1 MYTHIIIHYDEITLK
16 GGNRPFFERVLMNNI
31 REFIKNIGCLNI
43 HKDGGKI
50 IIEINET
57 DSEVGLP
64 DLEKIKEILKNIP
77 GISNFCLAVSV
88 DKNIEAINKKTV
100 ELLKN
105 YLEKNV
111 MVSLSN
117 HKIFRSFDKLKI
129 SSAQDYRN
137 NKIKTFKIEARRAD
151 KKFELK
157 SPEINA
163 RAGEFVLEN
172 TKLKVDVHNPDIEIV
187 IDIGHKYCYIY
198 FEKIKGVGGLP
209 VSTAGKLVSLLSGG
223 IDSPVASYMMMKRG
237 AKIIF
242 VHFKNKT
249 INNAGDDKIKNLVKE
264 LSHFQGKSKLYIVPF
279 EEFQK
284 EIIAKIPSK
293 NRMIVYRRIMFK
305 LAEMI
310 AKKENAKG
318 FVTGDSLSQVAS
330 QTLENIG
337 VIYNSANL
345 PIFSPLIGMNKQE
358 IIDLALKIKTYETS
372 IIKYQDCCSFLIAKH
387 PETKAKL
394 EDIIKQ
400 EEVLE
405 IDEIAERVIAG
416 IKPDYYSHPKEE
428 RQSAT

>member
-1 MYTHIIIHYDEITLK
+1 MDWQHLLVLNSSKNMQYTHIIIHYDEITLK

-31 REFIKNIGCLNI
+31 REFIKDIGYDNIY
-43 HKDGGKI
+43 KDGGKI
-50 IIEINET
+50 IIEMNKDI
-57 DSEVGLP
+57 
-64 DLEKIKEILKNIP
+64 DLEKTREILKNIP
-77 GISNFCLAVSV
+77 GISNFYFAVSEEK
-88 DKNIEAINKKTV
+88 DLEKINKKTV
-100 ELLKN
+100 KLLKN
-105 YLEKNV
+105 YLQTE
-111 MVSLSN
+111 
-117 HKIFRSFDKLKI
+117 DK
-129 SSAQDYRN
+129 
-137 NKIKTFKIEARRAD
+137 KTFKIEARRSD
-151 KKFELK
+151 KKFEFK

-163 RAGEFVLEN
+163 RVGEYVFEN
-172 TKLKVDVHNPDIEIV
+172 TKLKVDVHNPDVEIV
-187 IDIGHKYCYIY
+187 VDIGHKQCFIY
-198 FEKIKGVGGLP
+198 FEKIKGIGGLP

-249 INNAGDDKIKNLVKE
+249 ISSSAGDDKIKSLVKK
-264 LSHFQGKSKLYIVPF
+264 LSRFQGRSKLYIVPF

-310 AKKENAKG
+310 AKKEKAKG

-358 IIDLALKIKTYETS
+358 IIDLAVKIETYETS
-372 IIKYQDCCSFLIAKH
+372 ILPYQ
-387 PETKAKL
+387 
-394 EDIIKQ
+394 
-400 EEVLE
+400 
-405 IDEIAERVIAG
+405 
-416 IKPDYYSHPKEE
+416 
-428 RQSAT
+428 

>member
-31 REFIKNIGCLNI
+31 REFIKDIKYDKI
-43 HKDGGKI
+43 YKDGGKI
-50 IIEINET
+50 IIEIN
-57 DSEVGLP
+57 SEGEQTLVRLQK
-64 DLEKIKEILKNIP
+64 LKEILKNIP
-77 GISNFCLAVSV
+77 GISNFYFAVSANKDL
-88 DKNIEAINKKTV
+88 DKINKKTF
-100 ELLKN
+100 ELL
-105 YLEKNV
+105 
-111 MVSLSN
+111 
-117 HKIFRSFDKLKI
+117 
-129 SSAQDYRN
+129 QDYL
-137 NKIKTFKIEARRAD
+137 KTEDKKTFKIEARRAD
-151 KKFELK
+151 KKFEFK

-163 RAGEFVLEN
+163 KVGEYVFEN

-187 IDIGHKYCYIY
+187 VDIGHKQCFIY
-198 FEKIKGVGGLP
+198 FEKIKGIGGLP

-242 VHFKNKT
+242 VHFKNRT
-249 INNAGDDKIKNLVKE
+249 INNTGDDKIKSLVKR
-264 LSHFQGKSKLYIVPF
+264 LSRFQGRSKLYIVPF

-284 EIIAKIPSK
+284 EIIAKIPAK

-305 LAEMI
+305 LGEII

-358 IIDLALKIKTYETS
+358 IIDLAVKIETYETS
-372 IIKYQDCCSFLIAKH
+372 ILPYQDCCSFLIAKH

-400 EEVLE
+400 EEILE
-405 IDEIAERVIAG
+405 IDEIAKRIITK
-416 IKPDYYSHPKEE
+416 IKPEVI
-428 RQSAT
+428 

>member
-31 REFIKNIGCLNI
+31 REFIKNAGCLNI

-50 IIEINET
+50 IIEMNEA
-57 DSEVGLP
+57 DSEVRLP

-105 YLEKNV
+105 YLQTEDK
-111 MVSLSN
+111 
-117 HKIFRSFDKLKI
+117 KILQSFDKLKI
-129 SSAQDYRN
+129 NSTQDDRN
-137 NKIKTFKIEARRAD
+137 NKIKTFKIEARRSD
-151 KKFELK
+151 KKFEFK

-163 RAGEFVLEN
+163 KVGEFVLEN

-187 IDIGHKYCYIY
+187 VDVGHKYCYIY
-198 FEKIKGVGGLP
+198 FEKIKGIGGLP
-209 VSTAGKLVSLLSGG
+209 VGTAGKLVSLLSGG

-249 INNAGDDKIKNLVKE
+249 ISSDAGDDKIKNLVKE

-305 LAEMI
+305 LAEII

-337 VIYNSANL
+337 VIYNVASY
-345 PIFSPLIGMNKQE
+345 PVFSPLIGMNKQE
-358 IIDLALKIKTYETS
+358 IIDLALKIETYETS
-372 IIKYQDCCSFLIAKH
+372 IIPYQDCCSFLIAKH

-400 EEVLE
+400 EEILE
-405 IDEIAERVIAG
+405 IDEIVKRIITK
-416 IKPDYYSHPKEE
+416 IKPEVI
-428 RQSAT
+428 

>member
-1 MYTHIIIHYDEITLK
+1 MQYTHIIIHYDEITLK

-31 REFIKNIGCLNI
+31 REFIRDIEYDNIY
-43 HKDGGKI
+43 KEGGKI
-50 IIEINET
+50 IIEMNNNT
-57 DSEVGLP
+57 

-77 GISNFCLAVSV
+77 GISNFYFAVSTNKDL
-88 DKNIEAINKKTV
+88 DKINKKTF
-100 ELLKN
+100 ELLN
-105 YLEKNV
+105 SLEQIKT
-111 MVSLSN
+111 
-117 HKIFRSFDKLKI
+117 K
-129 SSAQDYRN
+129 
-137 NKIKTFKIEARRAD
+137 KTFKIEARRSD
-151 KKFELK
+151 KKFEFK

-163 RAGEFVLEN
+163 KVGEYVFEN

-187 IDIGHKYCYIY
+187 VDIGHKQCFIY

-242 VHFKNKT
+242 VHFKNRT
-249 INNAGDDKIKNLVKE
+249 INNTGDDKIKNLVKK
-264 LSHFQGKSKLYIVPF
+264 LSRFQGKSKLYIIPF

-293 NRMIVYRRIMFK
+293 NRMIIYRRIMFK
-305 LAEMI
+305 LAEII

-330 QTLENIG
+330 QTLENIS
-337 VIYNSANL
+337 VIYNAANY
-345 PIFSPLIGMNKQE
+345 PVFSPLIGMNKQE
-358 IIDLALKIKTYETS
+358 IINLAVKIETYETS
-372 IIKYQDCCSFLIAKH
+372 ILPYQDCCSFLIAKH

-400 EEVLE
+400 EEILE
-405 IDEIAERVIAG
+405 IDEIAKR
-416 IKPDYYSHPKEE
+416 
-428 RQSAT
+428 

>member
-31 REFIKNIGCLNI
+31 REFIRDIEYDNIY
-43 HKDGGKI
+43 KEGGKI
-50 IIEINET
+50 IIEMNNDI
-57 DSEVGLP
+57 

-77 GISNFCLAVSV
+77 GISNFYFAVSTNKDL
-88 DKNIEAINKKTV
+88 DKINKKTF
-100 ELLKN
+100 ELL
-105 YLEKNV
+105 
-111 MVSLSN
+111 
-117 HKIFRSFDKLKI
+117 
-129 SSAQDYRN
+129 QDYL
-137 NKIKTFKIEARRAD
+137 KTEDKKTFKIEARRAD
-151 KKFELK
+151 KKFEFK

-163 RAGEFVLEN
+163 KVGEYVFEN

-187 IDIGHKYCYIY
+187 VDIGHKQCFIY
-198 FEKIKGVGGLP
+198 FEKIKGIGGLP

-242 VHFKNKT
+242 VHFKNRT
-249 INNAGDDKIKNLVKE
+249 INNTGDDKIKSLVKR
-264 LSHFQGKSKLYIVPF
+264 LSRFQGRSKLYIVPF

-284 EIIAKIPSK
+284 EIIAKIPAK
-293 NRMIVYRRIMFK
+293 NRMIIYRRIMFK
-305 LAEMI
+305 LGEII

-345 PIFSPLIGMNKQE
+345 PIFPPFIGMNKQE
-358 IIDLALKIKTYETS
+358 IIDLAVKIETYETS
-372 IIKYQDCCSFLIAKH
+372 ILPYQDCCSFLIAKH

-400 EEVLE
+400 EEILE
-405 IDEIAERVIAG
+405 IDEIAKRIITK
-416 IKPDYYSHPKEE
+416 IKPEVV
-428 RQSAT
+428 